1 MRACHSSSL
10 TRERSGFTRASWS
23 GAVLV
28 VIGNAPRPGGSG
40 PDISTRTECG
50 CRQARARPKI
60 IAGGPPCAD
69 AISASA
75 WPGLPPCPGLAGP
88 IRAAAAEAAEVRI
101 ARQYGLPY
109 LSMMVMER
117 QALIEKHATQQGL
130 PGLRAQWTTL
140 GGTSALTDGLLSGRL
155 DFIVPGVPALVTLWD
170 KTVGT
175 AQEVRALSAVQS
187 TPFVL
192 VTRNPAVRSIADFGA
207 GDRIALPAVKLS
219 AQAVALEMA
228 AAKLWGFAAYDR
240 LDALTVTLPHPDAVT
255 ALLAGNSPITS
266 HYTVSPFHY
275 YELANRRCTP
285 CSNPTTRSAANTP
298 TACWS
303 APRSSAT
310 PTRSSAPRFSPR
322 KRKRTVSSPPTR
334 ARPRRS
340 TSP

>member
-28 VIGNAPRPGGSG
+28 VIGSAPRPGGSG

-75 WPGLPPCPGLAGP
+75 WPGLP
-88 IRAAAAEAAEVRI
+88 
-101 ARQYGLPY
+101 Y
-109 LSMMVMER
+109 LSMMVAER

-130 PGLRAQWTTL
+130 PALRAQWTTL
-140 GGTSALTDGLLSGRL
+140 GGTSALTDGLLSGQL

-228 AAKLWGFAAYDR
+228 AEMLWGFAAYDR
-240 LDALTVTLPHPDAVT
+240 LDA
-255 ALLAGNSPITS
+255 PI
-266 HYTVSPFHY
+266 
-275 YELANRRCTP
+275 
-285 CSNPTTRSAANTP
+285 
-298 TACWS
+298 
-303 APRSSAT
+303 
-310 PTRSSAPRFSPR
+310 
-322 KRKRTVSSPPTR
+322 
-334 ARPRRS
+334 
-340 TSP
+340 

>member
-60 IAGGPPCAD
+60 IAGGPPCAE

-88 IRAAAAEAAEVRI
+88 IRAAAGEAGEVRI

-140 GGTSALTDGLLSGRL
+140 GGTSALTDGLLSGQL

-187 TPFVL
+187 MPFVL

-207 GDRIALPAVKLS
+207 GDRIALPA
-219 AQAVALEMA
+219 
-228 AAKLWGFAAYDR
+228 
-240 LDALTVTLPHPDAVT
+240 
-255 ALLAGNSPITS
+255 LLAGNSPITS

-275 YELANRRCTP
+275 YELANPALHAVLKSCDTLGGKHTNGVLVGTKKFRDA
-285 CSNPTTRSAANTP
+285 NPKLYAAVLAAQEEANGFIAAHPREAAAIYVAMTGDTRS
-298 TACWS
+298 
-303 APRSSAT
+303 
-310 PTRSSAPRFSPR
+310 
-322 KRKRTVSSPPTR
+322 PPD
-334 ARPRRS
+334 
-340 TSP
+340 